1 MASSPRDL
9 TREILNITNRIEDK
23 IDDQLKDYN
32 TRITALEKFQNKAL
46 GVLVIVSAVFS
57 ILLNYLWERILG

>member
-1 MASSPRDL
+1 MAASPRDL

-57 ILLNYLWERILG
+57 LLLNYLWERLIG